1 MKTRATLA
9 LAVVAGLP
17 AAASAQ
23 ETFQV
28 VYSWEEVNIGTV
40 TPVAVPN
47 GVVDPGEAARVRLQV
62 TALVN
67 GSNAVGQNTSVINP
81 VTNQPTTGTIKGI
94 GALTY
99 DIVGDNGAATANG
112 TWGGFIGGFVGPT
125 GNGAPFSA
133 GTVSPGIPQP
143 GGNTILGLGGSQF
156 IASGAGV
163 TANGTNNNVQIF
175 RGVWQPASYANRT
188 VNFVARASVL
198 VPAGQQNSVLFAY
211 GVGTDQS
218 TGDEYDLYAGKYF
231 GSTFGNGINIPVA
244 PAPSSLALLG
254 LGALVA
260 GGRRR

>member
-17 AAASAQ
+17 AVASAQ

-28 VYSWEEVNIGTV
+28 FYTFEEVNAGTV

-47 GVVDPGEAARVRLQV
+47 GVIDPGEAARIRMGI

-67 GSNAVGQNTSVINP
+67 GSNAVGQNTTYTDP
-81 VTNQPTTGTIKGI
+81 APGGTGTIKGI
-94 GALTY
+94 GSFVY
-99 DIVGDNGAATANG
+99 DLVGDNNAATANG

-175 RGVWQPASYANRT
+175 RGVWAPASYANRT
-188 VNFVARASVL
+188 VNFAARASTL
-198 VPAGQQNSVLFAY
+198 VPAGEQNSVLVAY
-211 GVGTDQS
+211 ALGTDQN
-218 TGDEYDLYAGKYF
+218 TGDEFDIYVGKYI
-231 GSTFGNGINIPVA
+231 GSTFGNGVNIPVA

>member
-23 ETFQV
+23 ETFNV
-28 VYSWEEVNIGTV
+28 VYSWEEVIAGTI
-40 TPVAVPN
+40 TPVGSPN

-67 GSNAVGQNTSVINP
+67 GSNAVGQNTTVTNP
-81 VTNQPTTGTIKGI
+81 VTQQPVTGTIKGI

-99 DIVGDNGAATANG
+99 DIVGDNGANTANG

-133 GTVSPGIPQP
+133 GTVSPGTVQA
-143 GGNTILGLGGSQF
+143 GGNSIFGTGGSQF

-175 RGVWQPASYANRT
+175 RGVWQPADYSART
-188 VNFVARASVL
+188 VNWRARASVL
-198 VPAGQQNSVLFAY
+198 VPAGEQNSVLVAY
-211 GVGTDQS
+211 ALGTDQN
-218 TGDEYDLYAGKYF
+218 TGDEFDIYVGKYI
-231 GSTFGNGINIPVA
+231 GSTFGTGVNIPVA

>member
-28 VYSWEEVNIGTV
+28 FYTFEEVNAGTV
-40 TPVAVPN
+40 TPVAAPN
-47 GVVDPGEAARVRLQV
+47 GTIDPGEAARIRLGI

-67 GSNAVGQNTSVINP
+67 GSNAVGQNTSYTDP
-81 VTNQPTTGTIKGI
+81 APGGTGTIKGI
-94 GALTY
+94 GSFVY
-99 DIVGDNGAATANG
+99 DIVGDNGATTANG

-133 GTVSPGIPQP
+133 GTVSPGTVQA
-143 GGNTILGLGGSQF
+143 GGNSIFGTGGSQF

-175 RGVWQPASYANRT
+175 RGVWQPADYSART
-188 VNFVARASVL
+188 VNWRARASVL
-198 VPAGQQNSVLFAY
+198 VPAGEQNSVLVAY
-211 GVGTDQS
+211 ALGTDQN
-218 TGDEYDLYAGKYF
+218 TGDEFDIYVGKYI
-231 GSTFGNGINIPVA
+231 GSTFGTGVNIPVA